1 MILDKKLHGIVDQ
14 GSGCLIIFAEPK
26 DNVRGALSAPFSPAL
41 YANAPSRLLYFC
53 FRSHVSAENLH
64 RGAADHEQHE
74 QGHGLAV
81 QAHRKAFLDRL
92 LLANLCGPVP
102 ATKMRCV
109 HGLHHRLYKGVV
121 GRHESQRVRHGS
133 DGPLMQ
139 RRRSFQV
146 VQPELKPDP
155 GQPDVCEQRT
165 NRPGFVSD
173 VQGTARAQGTRRDT
187 DLGRPEQQRGGPQT
201 ACPSARRRPAPPQ
214 PPGPCT
220 VSRNCPGRRAYVR
233 AYRGHTPASQNKC
246 RRECACPERVWD
258 GSPALIPLVKG
269 ARRPDAAEVRHLDDR
284 VRRQLDQADGVRI
297 LVCNLIE

>member
-1 MILDKKLHGIVDQ
+1 MECRLSQMILDKKLHGIVDQ

-173 VQGTARAQGTRRDT
+173 VQGTVWHWCSAGHAQRHRPGSAGATESRASNSLPICATSTGT
-187 DLGRPEQQRGGPQT
+187 
-201 ACPSARRRPAPPQ
+201 
-214 PPGPCT
+214 
-220 VSRNCPGRRAYVR
+220 
-233 AYRGHTPASQNKC
+233 
-246 RRECACPERVWD
+246 
-258 GSPALIPLVKG
+258 
-269 ARRPDAAEVRHLDDR
+269 DAASRSMHRFQKLS
-284 VRRQLDQADGVRI
+284 G
-297 LVCNLIE
+297 